1 MDFLNENN
9 IPFAIR
15 MKEKLIVTT
24 EDGRRLPLGSV
35 LRNAAGV
42 RTFRA
47 GSRATTKPRAS
58 CG

>member
-1 MDFLNENN
+1 MRFLNENN

-15 MKEKLIVTT
+15 MKEKLLVTT
-24 EDGRRLPLGSV
+24 ETAAASRSSL
-35 LRNAAGV
+35 LRKCRGV

-47 GSRATTKPRAS
+47 ALTTTRPAAP